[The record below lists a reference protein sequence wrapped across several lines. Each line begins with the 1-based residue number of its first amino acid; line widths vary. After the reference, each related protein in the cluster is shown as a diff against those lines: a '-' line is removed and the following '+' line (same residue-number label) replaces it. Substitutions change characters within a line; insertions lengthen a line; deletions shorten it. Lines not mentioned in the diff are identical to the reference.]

1 MGIRVPDETEG
12 RVNAVLVLDVRD
24 VRDLRLE
31 QLLDDPR
38 MGPVVDR
45 IVEGKV
51 APATAPV
58 AAFSSAI

>member
-1 MGIRVPDETEG
+1 MSIRVPDETEG
-12 RVNAVLVLDVRD
+12 RANAVLVLD

-31 QLLDDPR
+31 QLLEDPR
-38 MGPVVDR
+38 MGPVIDR
-45 IVEGKV
+45 IVEGEV